1 MQKNVKSNSKYIKNN
16 TINFKGNRKNNQ
28 KDERI
33 SDKIFLKINIYIK
46 NLFLNKKFR
55 ICSFKYRF

>member
-1 MQKNVKSNSKYIKNN
+1 MQKNVKSNLKYIKNN

-28 KDERI
+28 RDERI

>member
-1 MQKNVKSNSKYIKNN
+1 MQKNVKSNLKYIKNN
-16 TINFKGNRKNNQ
+16 TINFKDNRKNNQ
-28 KDERI
+28 RDERI

>member
-16 TINFKGNRKNNQ
+16 TINFKDNRKNNQ

>member
-1 MQKNVKSNSKYIKNN
+1 MQKNVKSNLKYIKNN

-33 SDKIFLKINIYIK
+33 SDKINIYIK